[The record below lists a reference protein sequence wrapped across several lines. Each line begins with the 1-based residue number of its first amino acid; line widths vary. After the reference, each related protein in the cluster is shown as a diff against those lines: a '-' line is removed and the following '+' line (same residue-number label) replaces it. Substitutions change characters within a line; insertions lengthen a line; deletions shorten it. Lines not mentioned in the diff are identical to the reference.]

1 MIRANILEHKCLIA
15 ILRKGKYRE
24 KALYEKNIR
33 KKYSRISFYP
43 DTGKWN
49 ITFCIETT
57 LKLQPNPN
65 CSSVLDPAVSFSW

>member
-33 KKYSRISFYP
+33 KNTAGY
-43 DTGKWN
+43 
-49 ITFCIETT
+49 
-57 LKLQPNPN
+57 
-65 CSSVLDPAVSFSW
+65 VSILIQGNGI